1 MPFIQW
7 KGPFAS
13 TGFNDWKNPI
23 IIEQHENSQN
33 HKNCVLI
40 LLQRQKAAD
49 QVDAL
54 HVKEYKR
61 EVQYWR
67 EVLKRVVAA
76 IKALASRGLSFRGST
91 EVFGS
96 LHNGNYM
103 MLLEFL
109 AEFDPFLADHIEK
122 HGNQGRGNVS
132 YLSSS
137 ICEEIIQIMATEVLK
152 SIDQE
157 VTEAKYYSIS
167 VDSTPD
173 ITHTDQLAFITRYN
187 KEDGKPVERFLG
199 FIPNPGHKAED
210 LYNAVIK
217 MMEEHNFNFANCR
230 GQSYDNAANMSGI
243 YNGLQAKI
251 KEISPLA
258 YWIPCTAHSLNL
270 VGEHAAGSLK
280 RLSTTRWSARYE
292 ACNSMNQNW
301 KEVVAALSE
310 IDERDRS
317 KTGSG
322 AKGLKIKLTSL
333 ETAIMFAVWSP
344 ILERFDKVSE
354 AIQKVGIGIDEVV
367 LNYESLV
374 DYILGL
380 RDQFD
385 RFEKKRRSVLDLRN
399 IEVKK
404 EEPQQELFLL
414 MKLDSE
420 ELGVAVTNLIS
431 SFPQDLDEKLHDECL
446 HFKSYLGQLEQPP
459 KTLHEMSTF
468 IRSDKSLVQV
478 FPYIDI
484 TIRMFLCTFATN
496 CSAERSFSAL
506 KRILSYLR
514 SSMSQERLNSLA
526 VLCIEAELLKKL
538 DFEAVLQQFAEK
550 KICKRVPVT
559 TKIRQGYSLSPI
571 LFSIKIDETMKD
583 VKQTGRGCRMRS
595 ENIKKVYYADN
606 SVIMSEDKDNLQRL
620 PLCVPM
626 NSQHLQISEKKTN
639 ILRYLEMRGAVK

>member
-23 IIEQHENSQN
+23 TIEQHENSQN

-40 LLQRQKAAD
+40 LLQRQKAAG

-258 YWIPCTAHSLNL
+258 YWIPCAAHSLNL
-270 VGEHAAGSLK
+270 VGEHAAGSCKASRDFFSLLQDIYVFFSISTARWGILMKHLTGPSVK

-414 MKLDSE
+414 MKLE
-420 ELGVAVTNLIS
+420 W
-431 SFPQDLDEKLHDECL
+431 
-446 HFKSYLGQLEQPP
+446 
-459 KTLHEMSTF
+459 
-468 IRSDKSLVQV
+468 
-478 FPYIDI
+478 DI
-484 TIRMFLCTFATN
+484 
-496 CSAERSFSAL
+496 
-506 KRILSYLR
+506 
-514 SSMSQERLNSLA
+514 
-526 VLCIEAELLKKL
+526 LL
-538 DFEAVLQQFAEK
+538 
-550 KICKRVPVT
+550 
-559 TKIRQGYSLSPI
+559 
-571 LFSIKIDETMKD
+571 
-583 VKQTGRGCRMRS
+583 
-595 ENIKKVYYADN
+595 
-606 SVIMSEDKDNLQRL
+606 
-620 PLCVPM
+620 
-626 NSQHLQISEKKTN
+626 
-639 ILRYLEMRGAVK
+639 